1 MDVEEEK
8 KKLPLEETKRNHNSG
23 IETKYMMQKHWQE
36 GFNLGNWLALL
47 KIKSAKV
54 LQLREEGT

>member
-1 MDVEEEK
+1 
-8 KKLPLEETKRNHNSG
+8 
-23 IETKYMMQKHWQE
+23 MQKPWQE
-36 GFNLGNWLALL
+36 GFNLGNWLPLL